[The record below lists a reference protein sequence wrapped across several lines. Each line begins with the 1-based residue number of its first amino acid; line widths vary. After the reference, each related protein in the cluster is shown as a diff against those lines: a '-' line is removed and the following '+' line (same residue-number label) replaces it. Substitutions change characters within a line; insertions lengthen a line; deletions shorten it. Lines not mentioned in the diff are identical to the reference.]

1 MFYDG
6 NNPVIKRI
14 QLELMGWWMTIVHR
28 PRRMN
33 IVPDYFSKLGHEFHF
48 DPLLNKYMKFSKDNQ
63 TQHPPTATG
72 ESIQA
77 ENLPNF
83 RGTRTATPNTNPP
96 TSCHIGF
103 QPHESINTAS
113 ITNVPI
119 SFGTGQPQ
127 VQHRPFHQSTCCNA
141 AYQLL
146 NQNWILYGFTSGHF
160 FRSCHLASET
170 INVIIAADTNE
181 VGRSFLKSFGKVP
194 TILPS
199 STDLLHHIRQIEHIP
214 CQGYYISA
222 PNILEEKRQADFM
235 AIQIAIITELR
246 SKCHLQAFICQL
258 PVQYSTAIRKRFIN
272 AIPEWSITCEHL
284 EFTSFGDCIDSSAN
298 LMFGF
303 HTGVIGQK
311 INLKLIRPPQIPVC
325 IEDHIYKPFDADNFI
340 MSNHPS
346 ASPDEEESDKFRV
359 TQPTNALSAQYGSHV
374 EFHLLRKHHDPSSL
388 VGTKVCSRSGSA
400 PALEPPNFNP
410 FQRLFGIIF
419 NDSSDKARV
428 RIVSPYEYC
437 QCWHMDRNLIIP
449 FARTITNID
458 LLDSALPGNTSAA
471 IMEAVLS
478 KLTSIRMDQSDFLD
492 TSSSAA
498 PAATA
503 HTFLLGA
510 TTLKLPTI
518 ETWRESYEKDD
529 ESKLIITMIQNPSL
543 ITKDTLE
550 KVHYIYR
557 QPLRDSQIK
566 EIDGLLYI
574 QETIDISG
582 NFIQLQT
589 VPTRLRNIIFTAFH
603 ANPIGDHFD
612 LYHTFH
618 KIRLRFFWPHMYK
631 YVKFMIQHCA
641 GCSMTKSRLRKSS
654 ALLYSFPVDQP
665 WLVVHADVYTI
676 GTEQGFSGEKSFM
689 NVVCGMCSFCM
700 VEALLSTDM
709 NSSGFSKAIMKICLT
724 MGLPHTI
731 VIDKDSKFRKTFE
744 ETMNLLQINLHVASG
759 GNHDPVLTER
769 FHVFANKSLSL
780 FCNERDSIRVAAEGL
795 QLCKYAWNSAPV
807 VGTDISRSLVCV
819 GREFKFPIEYT
830 SAAHV
835 NLSPDPSATT
845 SFAQVQEIVLSQ
857 SREIFRILIHEH
869 RAWHREYVNSSRPD
883 PLLYEINDLVF
894 ARRSVR
900 SDRNKG
906 RVGKIMIKHTGPW
919 KIIEKLHGSSY
930 KIKHCKSHRI
940 DKKHAAHLSPC
951 PENLIPFPPL
961 AGPDTSYSQ
970 INKKIKQ
977 NPFNE
982 VGIHSY
988 DLPTIWPSINEAN
1001 SANHPALISLFATTI
1016 YPFEPF
1022 PSLADLNDELGAA
1035 TIGYETEN
1043 PHISDRV
1050 NHEVLQPSASI
1061 NTENARAG
1069 PLCLLNI
1076 PPPVQNNT
1084 IDPSIEEQS
1093 QIPPFDRQST
1103 LLKLIQSKDKLF
1115 FASYSSPYSEHVEWK
1130 LIQVDFEY
1138 TLNHNP
1144 NALQDGKIFVNFLIC
1159 HPDDR
1164 QYNAPNQRFW
1174 PEYHELQG
1182 RFAVNH
1188 TYHLVKPSPNVS
1200 QYIRQKNLV
1209 HFSQW
1214 MHLSSSTILHGPFN
1228 FAVINGRA
1236 TRDRV
1241 SLIDWDILFRHHEKY
1256 QNPPPRLNQPS
1267 YAYSYHVNTQY
1278 HTSHRDDSVSD
1289 RMHAVA
1295 MYNYFTEDS

>member
-1 MFYDG
+1 
-6 NNPVIKRI
+6 
-14 QLELMGWWMTIVHR
+14 
-28 PRRMN
+28 MN
-33 IVPDYFSKLGHEFHF
+33 IVPDYFSKLGQEFHF
-48 DPLLNKYMKFSKDNQ
+48 DPLLNKYMKFSTENQ

-83 RGTRTATPNTNPP
+83 RGTRTTTPNSNPP
-96 TSCHIGF
+96 TQCNLGLQS
-103 QPHESINTAS
+103 HESSRTAT
-113 ITNVPI
+113 ITNVPS
-119 SFGTGQPQ
+119 SFGTTQPP
-127 VQHRPFHQSTCCNA
+127 VRHRPFHQSTCCNA
-141 AYQLL
+141 AFQLL
-146 NQNWILYGFTSGHF
+146 TQNWILYGFNSGHF
-160 FRSCHLASET
+160 FQSCQLASET
-170 INVIIAADTNE
+170 INVIIAADPNE
-181 VGRSFLKSFGKVP
+181 VGRSFLQSFGKVP

-199 STDLLHHIRQIEHIP
+199 STDLLNHIRRIQHVP

-222 PNILEEKRQADFM
+222 PHIFEDKRQSDFL
-235 AIQIAIITELR
+235 AIQVAIITELR
-246 SKCHLQAFICQL
+246 SKCHLQAFVCQI
-258 PVQYSTAIRKRFIN
+258 PVHYSTAIRKRFIN
-272 AIPEWSITCEHL
+272 AMPEWSVTCEHV
-284 EFTSFGDCIDSSAN
+284 EFTSFGDCIDSSSN
-298 LMFGF
+298 IIFGI
-303 HTGVIGQK
+303 HTGVIGRRIDIQ
-311 INLKLIRPPQIPVC
+311 LIRPPQIPVC
-325 IEDHIYKPFDADNFI
+325 IEDHIYKPFDADNFT

-346 ASPDEEESDKFRV
+346 ASSDESASDRFSIKKPDIATSS
-359 TQPTNALSAQYGSHV
+359 TQYGSHV
-374 EFHLLRKHHDPSSL
+374 DFHLLRKGSDTASL
-388 VGTKVCSRSGSA
+388 VGTKICSRSGSA

-410 FQRLFGIIF
+410 FHRLFGIIF
-419 NDSSDKARV
+419 TDSSNKERV
-428 RIVSPYEYC
+428 RIISPYEYC
-437 QCWHMDRNLIIP
+437 QCWNMDRNLIIP
-449 FARTITNID
+449 FARTVSNID
-458 LLDSALPGNTSAA
+458 LLDTALPGNTSAA
-471 IMEAVLS
+471 IMEAILGT
-478 KLTSIRMDQSDFLD
+478 LTSIRMEQSDFLD
-492 TSSSAA
+492 TSQHSA

-510 TTLKLPTI
+510 TTIKLPTI
-518 ETWRESYEKDD
+518 ETWRESYNQDD
-529 ESKLIITMIQNPSL
+529 ESKLISNMITNPSF
-543 ITKDTLE
+543 INKDTLE

-557 QPLRDSQIK
+557 QPLRDNQIK
-566 EIDGLLYI
+566 LIDGLLFI

-582 NFIQLQT
+582 NFIQLQI

-641 GCSMTKSRLRKSS
+641 GCNMTKSKLRKSS

-689 NVVCGMCSFCM
+689 NVFCGMCSFCM
-700 VEALLSTDM
+700 VEPLLSTDM
-709 NSSGFSKAIMKICLT
+709 KSSGFSKAIMIICLT
-724 MGLPHTI
+724 LGLPHTI

-744 ETMNLLQINLHVASG
+744 ETMNLIQINLHVASG

-780 FCNERDSIRVAAEGL
+780 FCHERASIRVAAEGL

-807 VGTDISRSLVCV
+807 IGTDISRSLVCI
-819 GREFKFPIEYT
+819 GREFRFPIEYT
-830 SAAHV
+830 SAVHV
-835 NLSPDPSATT
+835 NLSLDPSATT
-845 SFAQVQEIVLSQ
+845 SFAQIQTKVLSQ

-883 PLLYEINDLVF
+883 PLIYEINAQVY
-894 ARRSVR
+894 ARRSGR
-900 SDRNKG
+900 SAPNKG

-930 KIKHCKSHRI
+930 KIQHCKSQRF

-951 PENLIPFPPL
+951 PSNLIPFPPL

-970 INKKIKQ
+970 INKKIKEH
-977 NPFNE
+977 PFLE

-988 DLPTIWPSINEAN
+988 DLPTIWPSIDEAN
-1001 SANHPALISLFATTI
+1001 SSNHPALISLFATTI
-1016 YPFEPF
+1016 HPFEPF
-1022 PSLADLNDELGAA
+1022 PSLADLNDELGA
-1035 TIGYETEN
+1035 IHLSDEIEN
-1043 PHISDRV
+1043 PHISDRA
-1050 NHEVLQPSASI
+1050 HQEVLQPSASI
-1061 NTENARAG
+1061 NTEDASAG

-1076 PPPVQNNT
+1076 PPTVQTTT
-1084 IDPSIEEQS
+1084 IDPSLLDKPVPIV
-1093 QIPPFDRQST
+1093 FNRQST

-1115 FASYSSPYSEHVEWK
+1115 FTSYSSPYSDHVEWK
-1130 LIQVDFEY
+1130 LIQVDFQY

-1159 HPDDR
+1159 HPDD
-1164 QYNAPNQRFW
+1164 QQFNAPNQRFW

-1188 TYHLVKPSPNVS
+1188 TYHLVKPSPNIS

-1214 MHLSSSTILHGPFN
+1214 IYLSESTILHGPFD
-1228 FAVINGRA
+1228 FATINGRA
-1236 TRDRV
+1236 PRDRI
-1241 SLIDWDILFRHHEKY
+1241 SLEDWNILFQQREKY
-1256 QNPPPRLNQPS
+1256 QNPPPRLRQPS
-1267 YAYSYHVNTQY
+1267 YAYSYHINTQY
-1278 HTSHRDDSVSD
+1278 HTIHRDTSVST

-1295 MYNYFTEDS
+1295 MYNYFTEES